1 MMNKSN
7 PARGT
12 IARIIT
18 NMILLCML
26 VPAGLAQESRPPAQN
41 QPQLFSGIVLDLN
54 TDRPLQSAIITN
66 LSTRMEVQ
74 TQEAGQFSIPARI
87 DDLLQFYYP
96 GYRVDTLVVIE
107 FDLKRVY
114 LTNTGQTFRI
124 DEISIRTISDEQ
136 LDNEIE
142 NAQKEGQFSEYS
154 KERGGF
160 RLSPSR
166 LFGHAGRQARERYE
180 LLVAEKDRRV
190 VDRRFSISAI
200 QALTPLKDQDL
211 TLFMIKYR
219 PSLEFAQNSSE
230 ETFNLYIMDSYAHF
244 KRLSPAEK
252 AAIVGG
258 N

>member
-1 MMNKSN
+1 MMKKCS
-7 PARGT
+7 PSPGI
-12 IARIIT
+12 IAKIMISMII
-18 NMILLCML
+18 LCFL
-26 VPAGLAQESRPPAQN
+26 VPAGMAQEGRSTAQN

-54 TDRPLQSAIITN
+54 TDRPLQSAIVTN

-96 GYRVDTLVVIE
+96 GYRVDTLLVVE

-114 LTNTGQTFRI
+114 LTSTGQTFRI
-124 DEISIRTISDEQ
+124 DEISIRNISDEQ
-136 LDNEIE
+136 LDTEIE

-166 LFGHAGRQARERYE
+166 LFGQAGRQARERYE
-180 LLVAEKDRRV
+180 MLLVEKDRRV
-190 VDRRFSISAI
+190 VDRRFTISAI

-211 TLFMIKYR
+211 NLFMIKYR
-219 PSLEFAQNSSE
+219 PSLQFAQNSSD
-230 ETFNLYIMDSYAHF
+230 ETFNLYIMDSYASF
-244 KRLSPAEK
+244 KRLSPSEK
-252 AAIVGG
+252 AAIIGG